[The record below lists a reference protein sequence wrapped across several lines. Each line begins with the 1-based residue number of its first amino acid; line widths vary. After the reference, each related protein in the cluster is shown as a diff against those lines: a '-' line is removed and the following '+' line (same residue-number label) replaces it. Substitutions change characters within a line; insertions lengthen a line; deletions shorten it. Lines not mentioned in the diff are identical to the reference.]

1 MKMFLLVKMIQ
12 LETRSEYY
20 DQTDQD
26 PLPPSCCVIRQV
38 ARLGVS
44 SI

>member
-1 MKMFLLVKMIQ
+1 MFSLVKMIL
-12 LETRSEYY
+12 LETRSEYC
-20 DQTDQD
+20 DQSQTDQD

>member
-1 MKMFLLVKMIQ
+1 MFSLVKMIL
-12 LETRSEYY
+12 LETRSEYC

-26 PLPPSCCVIRQV
+26 PHPPSCCVIRQV